1 MRGARNAN
9 LKAGRSVEAERSNYV
24 WGIAIVAAMGGLLF
38 GYDWVVIGGARQ
50 FYESYFGLASEQLVG
65 WANSCALVGCFVG
78 SLAAGFMGDRFGR
91 RRILLVSAILFA
103 VSSVLTGWANVFSSF
118 IFWRIV
124 GGTAI
129 GLSSN
134 ISPLYIAEISP
145 AAIRGR
151 LVSLNQFAIV
161 VGILLAQ
168 VANWTI
174 ARPIPDRIS
183 SALFLQSWNV
193 QYGWR
198 WMFTVVA
205 IPAIVFTF
213 TSLFIPESPRWLM
226 AKGREARARAIL
238 MRIGGAAYAE
248 SETRGIAHALA
259 REAGNHH
266 SWSDLLRPGVR
277 KVLVVAVLLA
287 FLQQWTGI
295 NILFNYAA
303 EIYRSAGY
311 GANDIFLNI
320 VITGTINLVFT
331 VLAMAIVDR
340 IGRRF
345 MLILGCAGIGVS
357 HLLSGLA
364 YRAGWHGAPILL
376 LTLCAIAC
384 YAMTLAPVTWVLIAE
399 IFPNRIRSMGVSV
412 AVSALWIASFLLTYT
427 FPMLNRALGS
437 SGIFFAY
444 GAICLMGGLFVLSS
458 VTETKGQSL
467 EEIETSVIERALAH
481 GQKH

>member
-1 MRGARNAN
+1 
-9 LKAGRSVEAERSNYV
+9 
-24 WGIAIVAAMGGLLF
+24 
-38 GYDWVVIGGARQ
+38 
-50 FYESYFGLASEQLVG
+50 
-65 WANSCALVGCFVG
+65 
-78 SLAAGFMGDRFGR
+78 
-91 RRILLVSAILFA
+91 VSAILFA
-103 VSSVLTGWANVFSSF
+103 ISSVMTGWASTFSSF
-118 IFWRIV
+118 IFWRIL

-168 VANWTI
+168 VVNWKI
-174 ARPIPDRIS
+174 ARPIPDGIS
-183 SALFLQSWNV
+183 SLLFLQSWNV

-198 WMFTVVA
+198 WMFTAVA
-205 IPAIVFTF
+205 VPAIVFTL
-213 TSLFIPESPRWLM
+213 TSIFIPESPRWLM
-226 AKGREARARAIL
+226 AKGKEATARHIL
-238 MRIGGAAYAE
+238 SRIGGAAYAE
-248 SETRGIAHALA
+248 SETRCIAIALA
-259 REAGNHH
+259 RQAGNPHR
-266 SWSDLLRPGVR
+266 WSDLLRPGVR
-277 KVLVVAVLLA
+277 KVLVVAVALA

-295 NILFNYAA
+295 NIFFNYAA

-311 GANDIFLNI
+311 GANDVFVNI

-345 MLILGCAGIGVS
+345 MMILGCAGIGAS
-357 HLLSGLA
+357 HLLAGFA
-364 YRAGWHGAPILL
+364 YRAGWHGAPILA

-412 AVSALWIASFLLTYT
+412 AVSGLWIASFLLTYT
-427 FPMLNRALGS
+427 FPLLNRVLGN

-444 GAICLMGGLFVLSS
+444 GTICLLGGLFVLSS

-467 EEIETSVIERALAH
+467 EEIETAVLERALGHRA
-481 GQKH
+481 K